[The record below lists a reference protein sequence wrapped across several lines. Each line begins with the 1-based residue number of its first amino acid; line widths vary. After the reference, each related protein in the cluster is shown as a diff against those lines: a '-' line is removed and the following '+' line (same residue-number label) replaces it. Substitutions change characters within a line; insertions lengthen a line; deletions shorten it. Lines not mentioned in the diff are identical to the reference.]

1 MRNRFK
7 AFGRGSLEFIVP
19 DNPKV
24 LSFIRQY
31 EDETV
36 LVVVNMSRFSQV
48 AELDL
53 SRFAGLVPEDVFS
66 FNEFPAV
73 RESPYVLTLVPHAYY
88 IFQLK
93 PAKEEVPTEKKE
105 LPELKVSGKWDK
117 VFEGRTL
124 EGLLRRVMPDYLAGR
139 RWFGGKA
146 RKIRKISLAED
157 IPIREDGSFAHLLF
171 LDVRYTEGPSETY
184 VLPLSFAPR
193 GGMAG
198 GEEITAEG
206 VSVRLDLDWLTV
218 KAAKIVE
225 DYPQAVIASLVVGG
239 DEGILYDSMYS
250 QAFRENLLQL
260 IARRRRL
267 RGRQGDI
274 IFLPGRRFRGI
285 MDKGPTPSSQV
296 LKVEQSNTSAV
307 YEDKFFFKLYR
318 RLEEGMNPDPEITR
332 FLTDRAGFPNI
343 APFAGAVEYRRKG
356 FETSVIALLQ
366 GLVPNEGDAWKY
378 TLDAV
383 SRYCERVLALK
394 PEEREAPEVPDSLLG
409 LDFSAIPH
417 QLQELIGGMYPE
429 LAALL
434 GRRTGEMHLALASAP
449 GDPDFGPEPFS
460 MLYQR
465 SVYQSMRSLTRR
477 VMLALGKAQKS
488 IPEGTSQDAKS
499 ILGAEKKILGR
510 FGRMLEKKYSA
521 TKTRIH
527 GDYHLGQV
535 LYTGKDFIIID
546 FEGEPARAMSERRL
560 KRSPLVDVA
569 GMIRSFHYAA
579 YGSLFMH
586 AAVRAEDV
594 ADLEPWMEPWY
605 HWISAMFLDSYLRT
619 VQGSPIVPDDTA
631 DLESLLNAFVL
642 EKAVYELGYE
652 MNNRPEWVAIPI
664 KGIQH
669 SLRTSR

>member
-1 MRNRFK
+1 
-7 AFGRGSLEFIVP
+7 V
-19 DNPKV
+19 
-24 LSFIRQY
+24 
-31 EDETV
+31 
-36 LVVVNMSRFSQV
+36 
-48 AELDL
+48 
-53 SRFAGLVPEDVFS
+53 
-66 FNEFPAV
+66 
-73 RESPYVLTLVPHAYY
+73 
-88 IFQLK
+88 
-93 PAKEEVPTEKKE
+93 
-105 LPELKVSGKWDK
+105 
-117 VFEGRTL
+117 
-124 EGLLRRVMPDYLAGR
+124 
-139 RWFGGKA
+139 
-146 RKIRKISLAED
+146 
-157 IPIREDGSFAHLLF
+157 
-171 LDVRYTEGPSETY
+171 
-184 VLPLSFAPR
+184 
-193 GGMAG
+193 
-198 GEEITAEG
+198 
-206 VSVRLDLDWLTV
+206 
-218 KAAKIVE
+218 
-225 DYPQAVIASLVVGG
+225 
-239 DEGILYDSMYS
+239 
-250 QAFRENLLQL
+250 
-260 IARRRRL
+260 
-267 RGRQGDI
+267 
-274 IFLPGRRFRGI
+274 
-285 MDKGPTPSSQV
+285 
-296 LKVEQSNTSAV
+296 
-307 YEDKFFFKLYR
+307 
-318 RLEEGMNPDPEITR
+318 
-332 FLTDRAGFPNI
+332 
-343 APFAGAVEYRRKG
+343 
-356 FETSVIALLQ
+356 
-366 GLVPNEGDAWKY
+366 
-378 TLDAV
+378 
-383 SRYCERVLALK
+383 
-394 PEEREAPEVPDSLLG
+394 
-409 LDFSAIPH
+409 
-417 QLQELIGGMYPE
+417 
-429 LAALL
+429 
-434 GRRTGEMHLALASAP
+434 P

-669 SLRTSR
+669 ILRTSK